1 MACLPHTATD
11 VGLCPSPSLIH
22 AYHWGPSCASPTVR
36 TSLNGLQTCHD
47 PESWY
52 LLFLLS
58 GTLLNIPGMT
68 AGTYRPPS
76 GRNNKMRWQRLAR
89 GGTLCLSLVPPYLK
103 RLGQVDDIDARIWY
117 PPGRHHRGL
126 CESKLV
132 GCSSHPPGTSHGAR
146 TGAPAGDLWAKE
158 WTKVRVYFATP
169 SFHLFFGD
177 AGFSFN
183 IENPY

>member
-22 AYHWGPSCASPTVR
+22 AYHRGPSCASPTVR
-36 TSLNGLQTCHD
+36 TSLNGLQICHD

-132 GCSSHPPGTSHGAR
+132 GCSSHPPGNQPRSQNRGTCWWFVSQRVNQGEGIFCH
-146 TGAPAGDLWAKE
+146 TEFSSVLWGC
-158 WTKVRVYFATP
+158 WI
-169 SFHLFFGD
+169 LL
-177 AGFSFN
+177 
-183 IENPY
+183 